1 MTMHPDPADRAMHSN
16 PADGV
21 VPSNPAKTAMLLE
34 ITDLRKNF
42 PAHTGIFGN
51 VIDRVHAV
59 DGISFGIAEGRT
71 LGLVGESGCGKST
84 AGRAI
89 LRLIE
94 PSSGA
99 IRFRGGDITKLGRK
113 ELRALRRQMQIV
125 FQDPYSSLNPR
136 KRAGDI
142 VAEPLMIHG
151 IGKPSERRA
160 MVAALFAKVGLQPRQ
175 MDLYPHQFSGGQR
188 QRISIARAL
197 SLGPRFIVADEP
209 VSALDVSVQ
218 AQVINLLMDL
228 QAQDG
233 LSYLFISHNLAV
245 VEHVSHDV
253 AVMYLGRI
261 VEHTDKATIFARP
274 LHPYTQALMAA
285 VPVADPAVRRD
296 KKHVMGDV
304 PSPIDRPP
312 GCHFHPRCPLA
323 QPQCRTE
330 EPVLREVQR
339 GHLVACHLV

>member
-1 MTMHPDPADRAMHSN
+1 
-16 PADGV
+16 V
-21 VPSNPAKTAMLLE
+21 
-34 ITDLRKNF
+34 
-42 PAHTGIFGN
+42 
-51 VIDRVHAV
+51 
-59 DGISFGIAEGRT
+59 
-71 LGLVGESGCGKST
+71 
-84 AGRAI
+84 GRAI

-94 PSSGA
+94 PSGGA
-99 IRFRGGDITKLGRK
+99 IRFEGNDITALPAG
-113 ELRALRRQMQIV
+113 ELRALRRRMQIV

-136 KRAGDI
+136 KRAGEI
-142 VAEPLMIHG
+142 VAEPLMVHG
-151 IGKPSERRA
+151 VARAAERRA
-160 MVAALFAKVGLQPRQ
+160 MTEALFAKVGLQPRQ
-175 MDLYPHQFSGGQR
+175 MALYPHQFSGGQR

-253 AVMYLGRI
+253 AIMYLGRI
-261 VEHTDKATIFARP
+261 VEHTDKATIFAQP

-285 VPVADPAVRRD
+285 VPVADPSVRRD

-304 PSPIDRPP
+304 PSPINRPA

-323 QPQCRTE
+323 QARCRTE
-330 EPVLREVQR
+330 EPVLRAVQP
-339 GHLVACHLV
+339 GHAVACHLV

>member
-1 MTMHPDPADRAMHSN
+1 
-16 PADGV
+16 
-21 VPSNPAKTAMLLE
+21 MLLDVK
-34 ITDLRKNF
+34 DLRKTF
-42 PAHTGIFGN
+42 PARTGLLGN

-59 DGISFGIAEGRT
+59 DGISFSIAEGRT

-84 AGRAI
+84 VGRAI

-94 PSSGA
+94 PTSGS
-99 IRFRGGDITKLGRK
+99 IHFQDEDITGLPAGQ
-113 ELRALRRQMQIV
+113 LRALRRKMQIV

-136 KRAGDI
+136 QRAGDI
-142 VAEPLMIHG
+142 IAEPLKVHG
-151 IGKPSERRA
+151 IGDAAERRH
-160 MVAALFAKVGLQPRQ
+160 MVETLFAKVGLHPRQ
-175 MDLYPHQFSGGQR
+175 AALYPHQFSGGQR

-261 VEHTDKATIFARP
+261 VEHTDRATIFARP

-285 VPVADPAVRRD
+285 IPVPDPSMPRD
-296 KKHVMGDV
+296 KQHVMGDV
-304 PSPIDRPP
+304 PSPIHRPA

-323 QPQCRTE
+323 QARCRVE
-330 EPVLREVQR
+330 EPVLREVQPN
-339 GHLVACHLV
+339 HQVACHLV

>member
-1 MTMHPDPADRAMHSN
+1 MTM
-16 PADGV
+16 
-21 VPSNPAKTAMLLE
+21 LLDVS
-34 ITDLRKNF
+34 DLRKTF
-42 PAHTGIFGN
+42 PARTGLFGN

-59 DGISFGIAEGRT
+59 DGVSFTIAEGRT

-84 AGRAI
+84 VGRAI

-99 IRFRGGDITKLGRK
+99 IRFQGNDITKLPAK
-113 ELRALRRQMQIV
+113 ELRTLRRRMQIV

-142 VAEPLMIHG
+142 VAEPLMVHG
-151 IGKPSERRA
+151 IARAEERRA
-160 MVAALFAKVGLQPRQ
+160 IVEALFAKVGLQPRQ
-175 MDLYPHQFSGGQR
+175 MTLYPHQFSGGQR

-261 VEHTDKATIFARP
+261 VEYTDKATIFAEP

-285 VPVADPAVRRD
+285 VPVADPSVRRD

-304 PSPIDRPP
+304 PSPIHRPP

-323 QPQCRTE
+323 QARCRTE
-330 EPVLREVQR
+330 EPVLREVKP
-339 GHLVACHLV
+339 GHLAACHLV

>member
-1 MTMHPDPADRAMHSN
+1 MTM
-16 PADGV
+16 
-21 VPSNPAKTAMLLE
+21 LLDV
-34 ITDLRKNF
+34 TDLRKTF
-42 PAHTGIFGN
+42 PARTGLFGN
-51 VIDRVHAV
+51 VIDHVHAV

-84 AGRAI
+84 VGRAI

-94 PSSGA
+94 PTGGT
-99 IRFRGGDITKLGRK
+99 IRFEGNDITSLPKA
-113 ELRALRRQMQIV
+113 ELRALRRRMQIV

-136 KRAGDI
+136 KRAGEI
-142 VAEPLMIHG
+142 VAEPLMVHG
-151 IGKPSERRA
+151 VAKPGDRRA
-160 MVAALFAKVGLQPRQ
+160 MTEALFAKVGLQPRQ
-175 MDLYPHQFSGGQR
+175 MELYPHQFSGGQR
-188 QRISIARAL
+188 QRVSIARAL

-261 VEHTDKATIFARP
+261 VEHTDKSTIFAHP

-285 VPVADPAVRRD
+285 VPVADPSVRRD

-304 PSPIDRPP
+304 PSPINRPA

-323 QPQCRTE
+323 QARCRTE
-330 EPVLREVQR
+330 EPVLRDIQP
-339 GHLVACHLV
+339 GHRVACHLV

>member
-1 MTMHPDPADRAMHSN
+1 MLGDLI
-16 PADGV
+16 
-21 VPSNPAKTAMLLE
+21 MLLDV
-34 ITDLRKNF
+34 TDLRKTF
-42 PAHTGIFGN
+42 PARTGLLGN

-59 DGISFGIAEGRT
+59 DGISFSIAAGRT

-84 AGRAI
+84 VGRAI

-99 IRFRGGDITKLGRK
+99 IRFDNIDIAKLPPN
-113 ELRALRRQMQIV
+113 ELRALRRRMQIV

-136 KRAGDI
+136 QRAGDI
-142 VAEPLMIHG
+142 VGEPLLVHG
-151 IGKPSERRA
+151 IAKAAERQEI
-160 MVAALFAKVGLQPRQ
+160 VAGLFAKVGLQPRQ
-175 MDLYPHQFSGGQR
+175 MSLFPHQFSGGQR

-197 SLGPRFIVADEP
+197 SLGPKFIVADEP

-261 VEHTDKATIFARP
+261 VEHTDKATIFASP

-285 VPVADPAVRRD
+285 VPVADPAVRRN

-304 PSPIDRPP
+304 PSPINRPS

-323 QPQCRTE
+323 QDRCRVE
-330 EPVLREVQR
+330 EPVLRDVQP
-339 GHLVACHLV
+339 GHRVACHLV

>member
-1 MTMHPDPADRAMHSN
+1 MTMLVD
-16 PADGV
+16 V
-21 VPSNPAKTAMLLE
+21 
-34 ITDLRKNF
+34 TDLRKTF
-42 PAHTGIFGN
+42 PGRTGLLGN

-59 DGISFGIAEGRT
+59 DGISFSIAEGRT

-84 AGRAI
+84 VGRAI

-94 PSSGA
+94 PSSGQ
-99 IRFRGGDITKLGRK
+99 IRFQGNDITELPAN
-113 ELRALRRQMQIV
+113 ELRALRRRMQIV

-136 KRAGDI
+136 QRAGEI
-142 VAEPLMIHG
+142 VAEPLMVHG
-151 IGKPSERRA
+151 IAKAAERRE
-160 MVAALFAKVGLQPRQ
+160 MVQSLFAKVGLQPRQ
-175 MDLYPHQFSGGQR
+175 MKLYPHQFSGGQR

-261 VEHTDKATIFARP
+261 VEHTAKATIFATP
-274 LHPYTQALMAA
+274 LHPYTRALMAA
-285 VPVADPAVRRD
+285 VPAPDPLLRHD

-304 PSPIDRPP
+304 PSPIHRPS

-323 QPQCRTE
+323 EPRCRTE
-330 EPVLREVQR
+330 EPVLREVQP
-339 GHLVACHLV
+339 GHRVACHLV

>member
-1 MTMHPDPADRAMHSN
+1 MTM
-16 PADGV
+16 
-21 VPSNPAKTAMLLE
+21 LLD
-34 ITDLRKNF
+34 IADLRKTF
-42 PAHTGIFGN
+42 PARTGVFGN

-59 DGISFGIAEGRT
+59 DGISFSIAEGRT

-84 AGRAI
+84 VGRAI

-94 PSSGA
+94 PSSGT
-99 IRFRGGDITKLGRK
+99 IRFQDSDITNLPPKQ
-113 ELRALRRQMQIV
+113 LRALRRRMQII

-136 KRAGDI
+136 QRAGEI
-142 VAEPLMIHG
+142 VAEPLMVHG
-151 IGKPSERRA
+151 IAKAEQRREIA
-160 MVAALFAKVGLQPRQ
+160 ESLFTKVGLLPRQ
-175 MDLYPHQFSGGQR
+175 MNLYPHQFSGGQR
-188 QRISIARAL
+188 QRVSIARAL

-218 AQVINLLMDL
+218 AQVINLLMDI

-274 LHPYTQALMAA
+274 LHPYTRALMAA
-285 VPVADPAVRRD
+285 VPVADPAIRRD

-304 PSPIDRPP
+304 PSPINRPS

-323 QPQCRTE
+323 EARCRTE
-330 EPVLREVQR
+330 EPELREVQP
-339 GHLVACHLV
+339 GHRVACHLV

>member
-1 MTMHPDPADRAMHSN
+1 MA
-16 PADGV
+16 
-21 VPSNPAKTAMLLE
+21 
-34 ITDLRKNF
+34 
-42 PAHTGIFGN
+42 
-51 VIDRVHAV
+51 
-59 DGISFGIAEGRT
+59 
-71 LGLVGESGCGKST
+71 
-84 AGRAI
+84 
-89 LRLIE
+89 
-94 PSSGA
+94 
-99 IRFRGGDITKLGRK
+99 
-113 ELRALRRQMQIV
+113 
-125 FQDPYSSLNPR
+125 
-136 KRAGDI
+136 
-142 VAEPLMIHG
+142 
-151 IGKPSERRA
+151 
-160 MVAALFAKVGLQPRQ
+160 
-175 MDLYPHQFSGGQR
+175 LYPHQFSGGQR

-261 VEHTDKATIFARP
+261 VEHTDKATIFAQP

-285 VPVADPAVRRD
+285 VPVADPSVRRD

-304 PSPIDRPP
+304 PSPIHRPA

-323 QPQCRTE
+323 QARCRTE
-330 EPVLREVQR
+330 EPVLREIQP
-339 GHLVACHLV
+339 GHRVACHLV

>member
-1 MTMHPDPADRAMHSN
+1 MT
-16 PADGV
+16 
-21 VPSNPAKTAMLLE
+21 TLLD
-34 ITDLRKNF
+34 ITDLRKTF
-42 PAHTGIFGN
+42 PARTGLFGN
-51 VIDRVHAV
+51 VIDHVHAV
-59 DGISFGIAEGRT
+59 DGISFSIDEGRT

-84 AGRAI
+84 VGRTI

-99 IRFRGGDITKLGRK
+99 ICFQGNDITQLPAKQ
-113 ELRALRRQMQIV
+113 LRALRRRMQIV
-125 FQDPYSSLNPR
+125 FQDPYSSLHPR
-136 KRAGDI
+136 KRAGDL
-142 VAEPLMIHG
+142 VAEPMMVHG
-151 IGKPSERRA
+151 IANAAERRA
-160 MVAALFAKVGLQPRQ
+160 MTESLFAKVGLQLRQ
-175 MDLYPHQFSGGQR
+175 MSLYPHQFSGGQR

-261 VEHTDKATIFARP
+261 VEHTSKSTIFAKP
-274 LHPYTQALMAA
+274 LHPYTQAMMAA
-285 VPVADPAVRRD
+285 VPVADPSFRRD

-304 PSPIDRPP
+304 PSPIHRPA

-323 QPQCRTE
+323 EPRCRTE
-330 EPVLREVQR
+330 QPILREVQP
-339 GHLVACHLV
+339 GHRVACHLV

>member
-1 MTMHPDPADRAMHSN
+1 
-16 PADGV
+16 
-21 VPSNPAKTAMLLE
+21 MLLDVS
-34 ITDLRKNF
+34 DLRKTF
-42 PAHTGIFGN
+42 PARTGLFGN
-51 VIDRVHAV
+51 VIDYVHAV
-59 DGISFGIAEGRT
+59 DGVSFSIAEGRT

-84 AGRAI
+84 VGRAI

-99 IRFRGGDITKLGRK
+99 IRFQGNDIMELQPKQMR
-113 ELRALRRQMQIV
+113 ELRRRMQIV

-142 VAEPLMIHG
+142 VAEPLLVHG
-151 IGKPSERRA
+151 IANAAERREMTGA
-160 MVAALFAKVGLQPRQ
+160 IFAKVGLQPRQ
-175 MDLYPHQFSGGQR
+175 MGLFPHQFSGGQR

-197 SLGPRFIVADEP
+197 ALGPRFIVADEP

-228 QAQDG
+228 QARDG

-261 VEHTDKATIFARP
+261 VEHTDKSTIFARP
-274 LHPYTQALMAA
+274 LHPYTRALMAA
-285 VPVADPAVRRD
+285 VPVADPSIHRD
-296 KKHVMGDV
+296 KAHAMGDV
-304 PSPIDRPP
+304 PSPIDRPK

-323 QPQCRTE
+323 EPRCRTE
-330 EPVLREVQR
+330 EPVLREVR
-339 GHLVACHLV
+339 PGHRVACHLAA

>member
-1 MTMHPDPADRAMHSN
+1 
-16 PADGV
+16 
-21 VPSNPAKTAMLLE
+21 MLLE
-34 ITDLRKNF
+34 VTNLKKAF
-42 PAHTGIFGN
+42 PSKHGLFGN
-51 VIDRVHAV
+51 PTEHVYAV
-59 DGISFGIAEGRT
+59 DGITLSLAAGRT

-94 PSSGA
+94 PTSGS
-99 IRFRGGDITKLGRK
+99 IKFEGQEITGLPPGEMRN
-113 ELRALRRQMQIV
+113 LRRKMQIV

-142 VAEPLMIHG
+142 VAEPLLVHG
-151 IGKPSERRA
+151 IANAAERRRI
-160 MVAALFAKVGLQPRQ
+160 VEQIFDKVGLRARQ
-175 MDLYPHQFSGGQR
+175 MVLFPHQFSGGQR

-197 SLGPRFIVADEP
+197 ALGPKFIVADEP

-228 QAQDG
+228 QTQDG

-261 VEHTDKATIFARP
+261 VEHTDKATIFAKP

-285 VPVADPAVRRD
+285 VPVADPSVRRD
-296 KKHVMGDV
+296 KRQHVDGDV
-304 PSPIDRPP
+304 PSPINRPK

-323 QPQCRTE
+323 QATCRTE
-330 EPVLREVQR
+330 EPALREVAP
-339 GHLVACHLV
+339 GHRVACHLA

>member
-1 MTMHPDPADRAMHSN
+1 MLGELT
-16 PADGV
+16 
-21 VPSNPAKTAMLLE
+21 MLLE
-34 ITDLRKNF
+34 VTDLRKTF
-42 PAHTGIFGN
+42 PARTGLFGN

-59 DGISFGIAEGRT
+59 DGISFSIAEGRT

-84 AGRAI
+84 VGRAI

-94 PSSGA
+94 PSGGA
-99 IRFRGGDITKLGRK
+99 IRFEGNDITALPAG
-113 ELRALRRQMQIV
+113 ELRALRRRMQIV

-136 KRAGDI
+136 KRAGEI
-142 VAEPLMIHG
+142 VAEPLMVHG
-151 IGKPSERRA
+151 VAAAAERRA
-160 MVAALFAKVGLQPRQ
+160 MTEALFAKVGLQPRQ
-175 MDLYPHQFSGGQR
+175 MALYPHQFSGGQR
-188 QRISIARAL
+188 
-197 SLGPRFIVADEP
+197 PRRLTAAYAGSDDEWP

-261 VEHTDKATIFARP
+261 VEHTDKATIFAQP

-285 VPVADPAVRRD
+285 VPVADPSVRRD

-304 PSPIDRPP
+304 PSPIHRPA

-323 QPQCRTE
+323 QARCRTE
-330 EPVLREVQR
+330 EPALREIQP
-339 GHLVACHLV
+339 GHRVACHLV

>member
-1 MTMHPDPADRAMHSN
+1 
-16 PADGV
+16 
-21 VPSNPAKTAMLLE
+21 MLLDV
-34 ITDLRKNF
+34 TDLRKTF
-42 PAHTGIFGN
+42 PAHTGLLGN

-59 DGISFGIAEGRT
+59 DGVSFGIAQSRT

-84 AGRAI
+84 VGRAI

-94 PSSGA
+94 PSSGTV
-99 IRFRGGDITKLGRK
+99 RFQGNDITSLSAK
-113 ELRALRRQMQIV
+113 ELRALRRRMQII

-136 KRAGDI
+136 KRAGEI
-142 VAEPLMIHG
+142 VAEPLMVHG
-151 IGKPSERRA
+151 IAKAAERRD
-160 MVAALFAKVGLQPRQ
+160 MVASLFAKVGLQSRQ
-175 MDLYPHQFSGGQR
+175 MSLYPHQFSGGQR

-197 SLGPRFIVADEP
+197 SLGPSFIVADEP

-274 LHPYTQALMAA
+274 LHPYTRALMAA
-285 VPVADPAVRRD
+285 VPVPDPLLRRD

-304 PSPIDRPP
+304 PSPIHRPS

-323 QPQCRTE
+323 ETRCRTE
-330 EPVLREVQR
+330 DPELREVHP
-339 GHLVACHLV
+339 GHRVACHLV

>member
-1 MTMHPDPADRAMHSN
+1 MLGDMT
-16 PADGV
+16 
-21 VPSNPAKTAMLLE
+21 TLLD
-34 ITDLRKNF
+34 ITDLRKTF
-42 PAHTGIFGN
+42 PARTGLFGN
-51 VIDRVHAV
+51 VIDNVHAV
-59 DGISFGIAEGRT
+59 DGISFSIAEGRT

-84 AGRAI
+84 VGRTI

-94 PSSGA
+94 PSGGA
-99 IRFRGGDITKLGRK
+99 IRFQGNDITQLPPNQ
-113 ELRALRRQMQIV
+113 LRALRRRMQIV

-142 VAEPLMIHG
+142 VAEPLMVHG
-151 IGKPSERRA
+151 IANAAERRA
-160 MVAALFAKVGLQPRQ
+160 MTESLFAKVGLQPRQ
-175 MDLYPHQFSGGQR
+175 MSLYPHQFSGGQR
-188 QRISIARAL
+188 QRVSIARAL

-261 VEHTDKATIFARP
+261 VEHTSKSAIFARP
-274 LHPYTQALMAA
+274 LHPYTRALMAA
-285 VPVADPAVRRD
+285 VPVADPSIRRD
-296 KKHVMGDV
+296 KQHVMGDV
-304 PSPIDRPP
+304 PSPIHRPA

-323 QPQCRTE
+323 EPRCRTDQ
-330 EPVLREVQR
+330 PVLREVQP
-339 GHLVACHLV
+339 GHHVACHLA

>member
-1 MTMHPDPADRAMHSN
+1 
-16 PADGV
+16 
-21 VPSNPAKTAMLLE
+21 MLLDV
-34 ITDLRKNF
+34 TDLRKTF
-42 PAHTGIFGN
+42 PARTGLFGN

-59 DGISFGIAEGRT
+59 DGISFSIAEGRT

-84 AGRAI
+84 VGRAI

-94 PSSGA
+94 PSSGT
-99 IRFRGGDITKLGRK
+99 IRFQGNDITHLPPG
-113 ELRALRRQMQIV
+113 ELRALRRRMQIV

-136 KRAGDI
+136 KRAGEI
-142 VAEPLMIHG
+142 VAEPLMVHG
-151 IGKPSERRA
+151 IAKAAERRELVEA
-160 MVAALFAKVGLQPRQ
+160 IFAKVGLQPRQ
-175 MDLYPHQFSGGQR
+175 MGLYPHQFSGGQR

-228 QAQDG
+228 QQQDG

-261 VEHTDKATIFARP
+261 VEYTDKATIFAQP

-285 VPVADPAVRRD
+285 VPVADPSVRRN

-304 PSPIDRPP
+304 PSPINRPS
-312 GCHFHPRCPLA
+312 GCHFHPRCPMA
-323 QPQCRTE
+323 QARCQTE
-330 EPVLREVQR
+330 EPALREIQP
-339 GHLVACHLV
+339 GHSVACHLV

>member
-1 MTMHPDPADRAMHSN
+1 MLGDMTM
-16 PADGV
+16 
-21 VPSNPAKTAMLLE
+21 LLDV
-34 ITDLRKNF
+34 TDLRKTF
-42 PAHTGIFGN
+42 PARTGLFGN
-51 VIDRVHAV
+51 VIDHVHAV

-84 AGRAI
+84 VGRAI

-94 PSSGA
+94 PTGGV
-99 IRFRGGDITKLGRK
+99 IRFEGNDITALPAAA
-113 ELRALRRQMQIV
+113 LRALRRRMQIV

-142 VAEPLMIHG
+142 VAEPLMVHG
-151 IGKPSERRA
+151 VAHAAERRA
-160 MVAALFAKVGLQPRQ
+160 MTETLFAKVGLQPRQ
-175 MDLYPHQFSGGQR
+175 MELYPHQFSGGQR

-261 VEHTDKATIFARP
+261 VEHTDKSTIFAQP

-285 VPVADPAVRRD
+285 VPVADPSVRRD
-296 KKHVMGDV
+296 KRHVMGDV
-304 PSPIDRPP
+304 PSPINRPA

-323 QPQCRTE
+323 EARCRTE
-330 EPVLREVQR
+330 EPVLRDIQP
-339 GHLVACHLV
+339 GHRVACHLV

>member
-1 MTMHPDPADRAMHSN
+1 
-16 PADGV
+16 
-21 VPSNPAKTAMLLE
+21 MLLE
-34 ITDLRKNF
+34 VTNLKKAFPSRHSLFGTPTDF
-42 PAHTGIFGN
+42 
-51 VIDRVHAV
+51 VHAV
-59 DGISFGIAEGRT
+59 DGISLSLQPGRT

-94 PSSGA
+94 PT
-99 IRFRGGDITKLGRK
+99 GGSIKFEGQEIVGLPPK
-113 ELRALRRQMQIV
+113 EMRNLRRKMQIV

-136 KRAGDI
+136 KRAGNI
-142 VAEPLMIHG
+142 VAEPLLVHG
-151 IGKPSERRA
+151 VANAAERRRIVEA
-160 MVAALFAKVGLQPRQ
+160 IFAKVGLQARQ
-175 MDLYPHQFSGGQR
+175 MTLFPHQFSGGQR

-197 SLGPRFIVADEP
+197 ALGPKFIVADEP

-296 KKHVMGDV
+296 KRAHVLGDV
-304 PSPIDRPP
+304 PSPINRPS
-312 GCHFHPRCPLA
+312 GCHFHPRCPVA
-323 QPQCRTE
+323 RAACRTE
-330 EPVLREVQR
+330 EPALREVAP
-339 GHLVACHLV
+339 GHKVACHLA

>member
-1 MTMHPDPADRAMHSN
+1 MAPDASDA
-16 PADGV
+16 
-21 VPSNPAKTAMLLE
+21 LLE
-34 ITDLRKNF
+34 VSELRKTF
-42 PAHTGIFGN
+42 PARTGIFGN

-59 DGISFGIAEGRT
+59 DGISFRIGEGRT

-94 PSSGA
+94 PSAGA
-99 IRFRGGDITKLGRK
+99 IRFEGRDITALGRG
-113 ELRALRRQMQIV
+113 ELRALRRRMQIV

-136 KRAGDI
+136 KRAGEI
-142 VAEPLMIHG
+142 VGEPLMIHG
-151 IGKPSERRA
+151 IGKRSDRRE

-175 MDLYPHQFSGGQR
+175 MELYPHQFSGGQR

-285 VPVADPAVRRD
+285 VPVADPAVRRN

-304 PSPIDRPP
+304 PSPINRPS

-323 QPQCRTE
+323 EQRCRVE
-330 EPVLREVQR
+330 EPMLRAVQP

>member
-1 MTMHPDPADRAMHSN
+1 M
-16 PADGV
+16 
-21 VPSNPAKTAMLLE
+21 
-34 ITDLRKNF
+34 TDLLSVTGLRKTF
-42 PAHTGIFGN
+42 PARTNLLGQ

-59 DGISFGIAEGRT
+59 DGISFAIDQGRT

-84 AGRAI
+84 VGRAV

-94 PSSGA
+94 PT
-99 IRFRGGDITKLGRK
+99 GGSITFQGQDIT
-113 ELRALRRQMQIV
+113 EAPASDLRALRRRMQIV

-136 KRAGDI
+136 QRAGQI
-142 VAEPLMIHG
+142 VAEPLYVHG
-151 IGKPSERRA
+151 IGTAAQRKDA
-160 MVAALFAKVGLQPRQ
+160 VAALFARVGLTERQ
-175 MDLYPHQFSGGQR
+175 MALYPHQFSGGQR

-197 SLGPRFIVADEP
+197 ALGPAFIVADEP

-261 VEHTDKATIFARP
+261 VEHTDKATIFAKP

-285 VPVADPAVRRD
+285 VPVADPELRRD
-296 KKHVMGDV
+296 KQHVMGDV
-304 PSPIDRPP
+304 PSPIARPT

-323 QPQCRTE
+323 EARCRTE
-330 EPVLREVQR
+330 EPVLRDAAP
-339 GHLVACHLV
+339 GHRVACHLV

>member
-1 MTMHPDPADRAMHSN
+1 MT
-16 PADGV
+16 
-21 VPSNPAKTAMLLE
+21 TLLD
-34 ITDLRKNF
+34 ITGLRKTF
-42 PAHTGIFGN
+42 PARTGLFGN
-51 VIDRVHAV
+51 VIDQVHAV
-59 DGISFGIAEGRT
+59 DGISFTIAEGRT

-84 AGRAI
+84 VGRAI

-94 PSSGA
+94 PSGGA
-99 IRFRGGDITKLGRK
+99 IRFQGNDITQLPAGQ
-113 ELRALRRQMQIV
+113 LRALRRRMQIV

-136 KRAGDI
+136 QRAGDI
-142 VAEPLMIHG
+142 VAEPLMVHG
-151 IGKPSERRA
+151 IANAAERRA
-160 MVAALFAKVGLQPRQ
+160 MTESLFAKVGLQPRQ
-175 MDLYPHQFSGGQR
+175 MSLYPHQFSGGQR
-188 QRISIARAL
+188 QRVSIARAL

-261 VEHTDKATIFARP
+261 VEHTSKSAIFAQP

-285 VPVADPAVRRD
+285 VPVADPSVRRD

-304 PSPIDRPP
+304 PSPIHRPA

-323 QPQCRTE
+323 EPRCRTE
-330 EPVLREVQR
+330 EPVLREVQP
-339 GHLVACHLV
+339 GHRVACHLV

>member
-1 MTMHPDPADRAMHSN
+1 MLGDLN
-16 PADGV
+16 
-21 VPSNPAKTAMLLE
+21 MLLDV
-34 ITDLRKNF
+34 TDLRKTF
-42 PAHTGIFGN
+42 PARTGLFGN

-59 DGISFGIAEGRT
+59 DGISFSIAEGRT

-84 AGRAI
+84 VGRAI

-94 PSSGA
+94 PSSGS
-99 IRFRGGDITKLGRK
+99 IRFEGTNIAGLPAS
-113 ELRALRRQMQIV
+113 ELRALRRRMQIV

-136 KRAGDI
+136 QRAGDI
-142 VAEPLMIHG
+142 VAEPLIVHG
-151 IGKPSERRA
+151 IGKASERRGI
-160 MVAALFAKVGLQPRQ
+160 VEGIFAKVGLQPRQ
-175 MDLYPHQFSGGQR
+175 MSLYPHQFSGGQR

-261 VEHTDKATIFARP
+261 VEHTDKASIFAQP

-285 VPVADPAVRRD
+285 VPVADPSVRRD

-304 PSPIDRPP
+304 PSPINRPS
-312 GCHFHPRCPLA
+312 GCHFHPRCPMA
-323 QPQCRTE
+323 QARCRSE
-330 EPVLREVQR
+330 EPVLREVQP
-339 GHLVACHLV
+339 GHRVACHLV

>member
-1 MTMHPDPADRAMHSN
+1 
-16 PADGV
+16 
-21 VPSNPAKTAMLLE
+21 
-34 ITDLRKNF
+34 
-42 PAHTGIFGN
+42 
-51 VIDRVHAV
+51 
-59 DGISFGIAEGRT
+59 
-71 LGLVGESGCGKST
+71 
-84 AGRAI
+84 
-89 LRLIE
+89 
-94 PSSGA
+94 
-99 IRFRGGDITKLGRK
+99 
-113 ELRALRRQMQIV
+113 MQIV

-136 KRAGDI
+136 QRAGDI
-142 VAEPLMIHG
+142 VAEPLKVHG
-151 IGKPSERRA
+151 ISNTAERRTRTE
-160 MVAALFAKVGLQPRQ
+160 ALFARVGLTPRQ
-175 MDLYPHQFSGGQR
+175 MSLYPHQFSGGQR

-197 SLGPRFIVADEP
+197 SLGPKFIVADEP

-285 VPVADPAVRRD
+285 VPVADPNTRRN

-304 PSPIDRPP
+304 PSPINRPT
-312 GCHFHPRCPLA
+312 GCHFHPRCPRA
-323 QPQCRTE
+323 EPRCRTD
-330 EPVLREVQR
+330 EPALREVQPN
-339 GHLVACHLV
+339 HHVACHLA

>member
-1 MTMHPDPADRAMHSN
+1 MEAARPRRCLLGNLT
-16 PADGV
+16 
-21 VPSNPAKTAMLLE
+21 MLLDVN
-34 ITDLRKNF
+34 DLRKTF
-42 PAHTGIFGN
+42 PARTGLFGN

-59 DGISFGIAEGRT
+59 DGVSFSIAEGRT

-84 AGRAI
+84 VGRAI

-94 PSSGA
+94 PSSGVV
-99 IRFRGGDITKLGRK
+99 RFQGQDIIGLPAK
-113 ELRALRRQMQIV
+113 ELRTLRRRMQIV

-151 IGKPSERRA
+151 IAKASERREV
-160 MVAALFAKVGLQPRQ
+160 VAALFAKVGLQPRQ
-175 MDLYPHQFSGGQR
+175 MDFYPHQFSGGQR
-188 QRISIARAL
+188 QRVSIARAL
-197 SLGPRFIVADEP
+197 SLGPQFIVADEP

-285 VPVADPAVRRD
+285 VPVADPMVRRT
-296 KKHVMGDV
+296 KTPVMGDV
-304 PSPIDRPP
+304 PSPINRPS
-312 GCHFHPRCPLA
+312 GCHFHPRCSLA
-323 QPQCRTE
+323 QARCQTD
-330 EPVLREVQR
+330 EPELREVAA
-339 GHLVACHLV
+339 GHRVACHLV

>member
-1 MTMHPDPADRAMHSN
+1 MTM
-16 PADGV
+16 
-21 VPSNPAKTAMLLE
+21 LLNV
-34 ITDLRKNF
+34 TDLRKTF
-42 PAHTGIFGN
+42 PGHTGLFGN
-51 VIDRVHAV
+51 VIDHVHAV
-59 DGISFGIAEGRT
+59 DGVSFSIDQGRT

-84 AGRAI
+84 VGRAI
-89 LRLIE
+89 LRLTE
-94 PSSGA
+94 PSSGV
-99 IRFRGGDITKLGRK
+99 ISFEGDDIARLPPQ
-113 ELRALRRQMQIV
+113 ELRALRRRMQIV

-142 VAEPLMIHG
+142 VGEPLMVHG
-151 IGKPSERRA
+151 IAKAAERREI
-160 MVAALFAKVGLQPRQ
+160 VASLFAKVGLQARQ
-175 MDLYPHQFSGGQR
+175 MSLYPHQFSGGQR
-188 QRISIARAL
+188 QRVSIARAL

-261 VEHTDKATIFARP
+261 VEYTDKATIFNKP
-274 LHPYTQALMAA
+274 LHPYTKALMAA
-285 VPVADPAVRRD
+285 VPVADPTVRRD

-304 PSPIDRPP
+304 PSPINRPS
-312 GCHFHPRCPLA
+312 GCHFHPRCPVA
-323 QPQCRTE
+323 EPRCRTE
-330 EPVLREVQR
+330 EPALRAVQP
-339 GHLVACHLV
+339 GHVVACHLA